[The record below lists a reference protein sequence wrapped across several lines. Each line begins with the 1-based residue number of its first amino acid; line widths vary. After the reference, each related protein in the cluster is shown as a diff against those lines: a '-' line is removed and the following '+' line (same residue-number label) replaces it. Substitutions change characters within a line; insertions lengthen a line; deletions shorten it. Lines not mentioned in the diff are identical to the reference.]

1 MAPTETNILYQKE
14 KALMKNKKVIIVG
27 SAYPLRGGGI
37 STFNERMCKAF
48 NDYGYNCEIYSYR
61 LQYPS
66 LLFPGK
72 SQYTDEPAPENIKI
86 STKVNSIN
94 PFNWIKTGRLLA
106 KENPDIIVLR
116 YWMPFF
122 GPCLGTIARI
132 VSRRSKNTR
141 IVAITDNI
149 IPHEPSLVDKIL
161 TKYFVKS
168 VSHYVTLSKAVQSE
182 LMEFSTTKKVVYT
195 PHPLYDNF
203 GDAISK
209 KQACEELG
217 LNHEYI
223 NLLFFGFI
231 RDYKGLDILLDAFAK
246 VLKETKL
253 VRLMIVGEF
262 YGNREKYISIIENNN
277 LSDYIYLKDSYVENN
292 AVYKYFCASDI
303 LVQPYKTASQ
313 SGVSQVAYH
322 FSKPM
327 IVTNVGALPEMVPH
341 GKVGYVTNVDADEVA
356 DAILTFVNH
365 PDKNYFIKNVEQ
377 EKKKYTWDKFIEHL
391 LSVFE

>member
-1 MAPTETNILYQKE
+1 MT
-14 KALMKNKKVIIVG
+14 NKKVIIVG

-37 STFNERMCKAF
+37 STFNERMCRAF
-48 NDYGYNCEIYSYR
+48 NESGYNCEIYSYS

-86 STKVNSIN
+86 SSRVNSIN
-94 PFNWIKTGRLLA
+94 PFNWIKVGRLLA
-106 KENPDIIVLR
+106 KENPSIIVLR

-132 VSRRSKNTR
+132 VRRKNKNIR
-141 IVAITDNI
+141 MVAITDNI
-149 IPHEPSLVDKIL
+149 IPHEPTLVDKIL

-168 VSHYVTLSKAVQSE
+168 VSHYVTLSKSVKSE
-182 LMEFSTTKKVVYT
+182 LLEFSTTKKVVYT
-195 PHPLYDNF
+195 PHPLYDIF
-203 GDAISK
+203 GEAVPK
-209 KQACEELG
+209 EQACEEIG
-217 LNHEYI
+217 LNHEYT

-231 RDYKGLDILLDAFAK
+231 RDYKGLDILLDAFATVIK
-246 VLKETKL
+246 KTQL

-262 YGNREKYISIIENNN
+262 YGNREKYLSLIEDNN
-277 LSDYIYLKDSYVENN
+277 LSDFIYLNDNYIENS

-341 GKVGYVTNVDADEVA
+341 GRVGYVTNVDSDEVA
-356 DAILTFVNH
+356 DAIMKFVNH
-365 PDKNYFIKNVEQ
+365 PDKEFFIKNIEQ
-377 EKKKYTWDKFIEHL
+377 EKEKYSWDKFIENL
-391 LSVFE
+391 ISVFE